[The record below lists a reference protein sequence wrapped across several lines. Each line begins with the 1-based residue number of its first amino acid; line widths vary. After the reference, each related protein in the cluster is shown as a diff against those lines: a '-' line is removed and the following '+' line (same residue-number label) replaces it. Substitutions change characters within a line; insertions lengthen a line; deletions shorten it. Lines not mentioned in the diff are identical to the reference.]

1 MNRRS
6 ALLCVVAIV
15 LLALGLSAAAYAK
28 SNSSITRFGNNIT
41 VGPTDEVADL
51 TCFGCN
57 IRIRGL
63 VAGDVTTFGGSI
75 AVEDQAQVAGD
86 VTSFGGNLRL
96 EKAVKLSGDVTV
108 FGGTVDR
115 APEASIAGDVT
126 TFGGRGWILLIF
138 ALPFVML
145 GLFIAFVIWLVQ
157 RLRGP
162 AVPATAA

>member
-1 MNRRS
+1 MNRHY
-6 ALLCVVAIV
+6 ALVSVVAIV
-15 LLALGLSAAAYAK
+15 LVALGLSAAAYAK
-28 SNSSITRFGNNIT
+28 TSSSITRFGHNIT

-63 VAGDVTTFGGSI
+63 VAGDVTAFGGSV

-86 VTSFGGNLRL
+86 VTTFAGNLRL

-108 FGGTVDR
+108 FGGTIDR

-126 TFGGRGWILLIF
+126 TFSGRGWLLLIF
-138 ALPFVML
+138 VSPFVIL
-145 GLFIAFVIWLVQ
+145 GLLVAFVVWLIQ
-157 RLRGP
+157 RMRRP

>member
-1 MNRRS
+1 MKRS
-6 ALLCVVAIV
+6 YPLFCAVATV
-15 LLALGLSAAAYAK
+15 LIALGLSAAAYAK
-28 SNSSITRFGNNIT
+28 SNSSITRFGNNIS
-41 VGPTDEVADL
+41 VGPSDEVGDL
-51 TCFGCN
+51 TCFACN

-96 EKAVKLSGDVTV
+96 DKEVKLSGDVTV

-126 TFGGRGWILLIF
+126 TFSGRGWLLVIF
-138 ALPFVML
+138 VLPFVML
-145 GLFIAFVIWLVQ
+145 GLLIAFVIWLVQ
-157 RLRGP
+157 RLRQP
-162 AVPATAA
+162 AVPAAAA

>member
-1 MNRRS
+1 MNRRY
-6 ALLCVVAIV
+6 ALLCVAAIV
-15 LLALGLSAAAYAK
+15 LIVLGLSAATYAR

-51 TCFGCN
+51 TCFGCS

-75 AVEDQAQVAGD
+75 AIEDQAQVAGD

-115 APEASIAGDVT
+115 SPGASIAGDVT
-126 TFGGRGWILLIF
+126 TFSGRGWILLIF
-138 ALPFVML
+138 VLPFVML
-145 GLFIAFVIWLVQ
+145 GMFIAFVIWLVQ
-157 RLRGP
+157 RLRRP
-162 AVPATAA
+162 AVPATAS